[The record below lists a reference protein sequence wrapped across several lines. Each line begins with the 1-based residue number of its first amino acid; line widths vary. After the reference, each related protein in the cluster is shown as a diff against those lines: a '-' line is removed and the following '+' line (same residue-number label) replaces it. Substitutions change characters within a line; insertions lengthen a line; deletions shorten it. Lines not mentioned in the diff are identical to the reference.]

1 MKVRNYEKYLTINF
15 LLIILFLLEI
25 LLLIYLYNKKIYTY
39 ESLNSVV
46 VKDNLVLLIIS
57 DKQYKTLNKNSFLYL
72 DGKKI
77 KYKVFED
84 RGYVI
89 ENKKEKY
96 KDVVLEF
103 KFNKEY
109 KVNDSLRLVLKD
121 KKIRLIEIF
130 KIIWEGD

>member
-1 MKVRNYEKYLTINF
+1 MKVRNYEKYLTIYF

-96 KDVVLEF
+96 KEVVLEF